1 MVIGLTFGPV
11 TESAKMVPDTENNI
25 NCAETSSG
33 ISLKHNNYGNGNKV
47 ISKRI
52 LDLTKNKKLS
62 RGEKKGLFFHPVTR

>member
-1 MVIGLTFGPV
+1 MVIGLTFSPV

-47 ISKRI
+47 KSKRI
-52 LDLTKNKKLS
+52 LDPTKNKKYFS
-62 RGEKKGLFFHPVTR
+62 KMCEKILF

>member
-11 TESAKMVPDTENNI
+11 TEPAKMVPDTENNI

-47 ISKRI
+47 KSKRI
-52 LDLTKNKKLS
+52 LDPTKTKKYFS
-62 RGEKKGLFFHPVTR
+62 KMCKKILF